1 MLSQQA
7 PETEL
12 NRNQTPEPPPS
23 PSSSRNLRPRP
34 PKSRQQTSPQP
45 KSPRPTST
53 QETSP
58 RPTSPQETSPP
69 PTSPRQK
76 SPRPK
81 PKRPGRKLL
90 AFDRRLGARFIAG
103 TDEAGRG
110 SLAGPLVVAG
120 VLLDY
125 ESLRD
130 HRVRPLALLND
141 SKQLTPAGRERLFRA
156 VLACCSKMSLRAI
169 SAREIDANGLHR
181 SNLAAMRA
189 ILWELS
195 PPAEICLVDGFR
207 LGPTAPEH
215 KAVVDGDEKSA
226 AIAAASVV
234 AKVVRDRTMRRLAA
248 LYPHYGFSSHVGY
261 ITPGHS
267 AVVRERGPSEIHR
280 RSFEARCYAEQL
292 SEPNAA

>member
-1 MLSQQA
+1 MLSQPA
-7 PETEL
+7 SKTEL
-12 NRNQTPEPPPS
+12 KPTPKPPPS
-23 PSSSRNLRPRP
+23 PSSSQNSSQSLRPP
-34 PKSRQQTSPQP
+34 PKSPQ
-45 KSPRPTST
+45 
-53 QETSP
+53 
-58 RPTSPQETSPP
+58 
-69 PTSPRQK
+69 QK
-76 SPRPK
+76 SPSPKPK

-90 AFDRRLGARFIAG
+90 AFDRRLGARFVAG

-125 ESLRD
+125 GSLRD

-141 SKQLTPAGRERLFRA
+141 SKQLTPAGREELFRA
-156 VLACCSKMSLRAI
+156 VLACCSKVSVRAI
-169 SAREIDANGLHR
+169 SAREIDSNGLHR

-189 ILWELS
+189 ILWELA

-215 KAVVDGDEKSA
+215 KAIVDGDEKSA

-280 RSFEARCYAEQL
+280 RSFEARCYAEQVA
-292 SEPNAA
+292 EPTSAEVPDLDVLADVV

>member
-1 MLSQQA
+1 
-7 PETEL
+7 
-12 NRNQTPEPPPS
+12 
-23 PSSSRNLRPRP
+23 
-34 PKSRQQTSPQP
+34 
-45 KSPRPTST
+45 
-53 QETSP
+53 
-58 RPTSPQETSPP
+58 
-69 PTSPRQK
+69 
-76 SPRPK
+76 
-81 PKRPGRKLL
+81 
-90 AFDRRLGARFIAG
+90 
-103 TDEAGRG
+103 
-110 SLAGPLVVAG
+110 

-156 VLACCSKMSLRAI
+156 VLACCSKVSVRAI

-195 PPAEICLVDGFR
+195 PPAEVCLVDGD
-207 LGPTAPEH
+207 T
-215 KAVVDGDEKSA
+215 KSA
-226 AIAAASVV
+226 AIAAASVI
-234 AKVVRDRTMRRLAA
+234 AKVTRDRVMRRMDA

-292 SEPNAA
+292 SEPDAA

>member
-1 MLSQQA
+1 MLSQPTSKA
-7 PETEL
+7 EL
-12 NRNQTPEPPPS
+12 KPNQTPKPPPS
-23 PSSSRNLRPRP
+23 PSTSQSLRP
-34 PKSRQQTSPQP
+34 SP
-45 KSPRPTST
+45 KSP
-53 QETSP
+53 Q
-58 RPTSPQETSPP
+58 
-69 PTSPRQK
+69 QK
-76 SPRPK
+76 SPSPQQKNPSPKPK

-90 AFDRRLGARFIAG
+90 AFDRRLGARFVAG

-125 ESLRD
+125 GSLRD

-141 SKQLTPAGRERLFRA
+141 SKQLTPAGREELFRA
-156 VLACCSKMSLRAI
+156 VLACCSKVSVRAI
-169 SAREIDANGLHR
+169 SAREIDSNGLHR

-189 ILWELS
+189 ILWELA
-195 PPAEICLVDGFR
+195 PPAEVCLVEGFR

-215 KAVVDGDEKSA
+215 KAIVDGDEKSA

-280 RSFEARCYAEQL
+280 RSFEARCYAEQVP
-292 SEPNAA
+292 EPTSADVPDLDVLADVV

>member
-1 MLSQQA
+1 MLSQPA
-7 PETEL
+7 SKTEL
-12 NRNQTPEPPPS
+12 KPKNQTPKPPPS
-23 PSSSRNLRPRP
+23 PSSQSSSQSLRP
-34 PKSRQQTSPQP
+34 
-45 KSPRPTST
+45 
-53 QETSP
+53 
-58 RPTSPQETSPP
+58 SPP
-69 PTSPRQK
+69 TNRQQK
-76 SPRPK
+76 SPSPKPK

-90 AFDRRLGARFIAG
+90 AFDRRLGARFVAG

-125 ESLRD
+125 GSLRD

-141 SKQLTPAGRERLFRA
+141 SKQLTAAGREELFRA
-156 VLACCSKMSLRAI
+156 VLACCSKVSVRAI
-169 SAREIDANGLHR
+169 SAREIDSKGLHR

-189 ILWELS
+189 ILWELA

-215 KAVVDGDEKSA
+215 KAIVDGDEKSA

-280 RSFEARCYAEQL
+280 RSFEARCYAEQVP
-292 SEPNAA
+292 EPTSADVPDLDVLADVV